1 MKVLF
6 VCSGNVSRSPTAEAL
21 FRHCEGFEVRSAGTS
36 ANSPNPISENLVMW
50 ADIIFAMEE
59 EHRMAITERFP
70 RAGGRINVLGI
81 EDVYRR
87 DDPRLVMILKSKL
100 ASYFNYKLR

>member
-21 FRHCEGFEVRSAGTS
+21 FKHCEGFEVRSAGTS
-36 ANSPNPISENLVMW
+36 ASSPNPIGEDLVMW
-50 ADIIFAMEE
+50 ADVIFAMEE
-59 EHRMAITERFP
+59 EHRIAIAKRFP
-70 RAGGRINVLGI
+70 RAEDKIEVLNI
-81 EDVYRR
+81 EDVYQRN
-87 DDPRLVMILKSKL
+87 DPMLVMILKRKL